1 MQKITLIQQ
10 DGRGRSKIEGIRQF
24 GGDRFEIEVVN
35 IDSPIEPVID
45 DTSVYL
51 PENIR
56 ADLILDFL
64 KHPDLSEDLSILAQQ
79 LNIPVVAS
87 GKKISRGSAIC
98 PPT

>member
-10 DGRGRSKIEGIRQF
+10 EGRGNAKIEGIRQF
-24 GGDRFEIEVVN
+24 GKSRFDVEVID
-35 IDSPIEPVID
+35 IDSPLEPVID
-45 DTSVYL
+45 DTTQYL

-64 KHPDLSEDLSILAQQ
+64 KHPDLSEDLAVLAEKS
-79 LNIPVVAS
+79 NIPVVAS
-87 GKKISRGSAIC
+87 GKKISSGAVIC

>member
-10 DGRGRSKIEGIRQF
+10 DGRGSSKIEGIKQF
-24 GGDRFEIEVVN
+24 GADRFEIEVVD
-35 IDSPIEPVID
+35 IDFPLEPVID
-45 DTSVYL
+45 DASAYL
-51 PENIR
+51 PETVR

-64 KHPDLSEDLSILAQQ
+64 KHPDLSEDLSILAQR
-79 LNIPVVAS
+79 LNIPMVAS